1 MVQNMVKKVVGLT
14 GSIGSGK
21 KLVKEALMKKYSAY
35 YSSLSSLIMEEA
47 IKKRGLPVNKQTKA
61 AFAAE
66 MRERYGDE
74 VLAKVAWNF
83 LNKDKEIIIV
93 DDIKHPGEIDFLKKA
108 SNGNFTLIAIDSPA
122 EFRWRHLEEAHKRG
136 ATSLKDPR
144 TMEEFLQQDA
154 AELMGGGEHGLHVRQ
169 CIAMADHV
177 IVNDGELEDF
187 KRKIQEVVDKI

>member
-1 MVQNMVKKVVGLT
+1 MVKKVVGIT
-14 GSIGSGK
+14 GSIGAGK
-21 KLVKEALMKKYSAY
+21 KLVKEALMKKYNAY
-35 YSSLSSLIMEEA
+35 YASLSSLIMEEA

-83 LNKDKEIIIV
+83 LNKDREIIIV

-108 SNGNFTLIAIDSPA
+108 SSGNFTLIAVDAPA
-122 EFRWRHLEEAHKRG
+122 EFRWRHIEDAHKRG
-136 ATSLKDPR
+136 AASLKDPK
-144 TMEEFLQQDA
+144 TMEEFLQLDA
-154 AELMGGGEHGLHVRQ
+154 AELMSGGEHGLHVRQ

-177 IVNDGELEDF
+177 IVNDGTIEDF
-187 KRKIQEVVDKI
+187 KRKIDEVVDKI

>member
-1 MVQNMVKKVVGLT
+1 MVQNMVKKAVGLT

-108 SNGNFTLIAIDSPA
+108 SEGNFVLIAVTRPQSLDGIIS
-122 EFRWRHLEEAHKRG
+122 KRR
-136 ATSLKDPR
+136 TS
-144 TMEEFLQQDA
+144 
-154 AELMGGGEHGLHVRQ
+154 
-169 CIAMADHV
+169 
-177 IVNDGELEDF
+177 
-187 KRKIQEVVDKI
+187 